1 MTVQKNNTSFD
12 ILWHGA
18 SEIIGKEELIEK
30 LLKKDIL
37 RVKAG
42 FDPTAPDIHL
52 GHVVLL
58 KKLRQFQELGHE
70 VLFIVGDFTAMIGDP
85 TGKNTARPTLDEKTV
100 KENAKT
106 YQSQALKI
114 LDPKKTTF
122 IYNSEWFSKMS
133 AADLIRLTQSYTVAR
148 ILERDDFQKRY
159 DSKTPISLHEF
170 IYPLLQGH
178 DSVELKADLE
188 IGGNDQ
194 KFNLLVGRELQKQAG
209 LSSQAILTMPL
220 LVGLDGQKKMSKSLN
235 NYIAVED
242 KPEIMFG
249 KLMSI
254 SDETMWIY
262 ITLLSH
268 LSETEIKA
276 LQKDVLQGKNPRD
289 IKMQF
294 AHEMVTM
301 FYDAHHAEEARQEF
315 IEKYQHKKTPELPT
329 TFFPYE
335 ENVKIAPLL
344 KTIGLTKSSSE
355 GQRLLQQSA
364 VKINGEK
371 ISDPN
376 WVPERGGE
384 YLIQVGK
391 HRAIKAK
398 FD

>member
-1 MTVQKNNTSFD
+1 
-12 ILWHGA
+12 
-18 SEIIGKEELIEK
+18 
-30 LLKKDIL
+30 
-37 RVKAG
+37 
-42 FDPTAPDIHL
+42 
-52 GHVVLL
+52 
-58 KKLRQFQELGHE
+58 
-70 VLFIVGDFTAMIGDP
+70 
-85 TGKNTARPTLDEKTV
+85 
-100 KENAKT
+100 
-106 YQSQALKI
+106 
-114 LDPKKTTF
+114 
-122 IYNSEWFSKMS
+122 MS

-159 DSKTPISLHEF
+159 DNKTPISLHEF

-254 SDETMWIY
+254 SDETMWVY
-262 ITLLSH
+262 MTLLGH
-268 LSETEIKA
+268 LSETEMKA

-294 AHEMVTM
+294 AYEMVAM
-301 FYDAHHAEEARQEF
+301 FYDAHHAEDARQEF

-329 TFFPYE
+329 TIFPHE

-371 ISDPN
+371 ISDSN
-376 WVPERGGE
+376 WVPERGIE